1 MRARERSHG
10 RDRPVNN
17 VGAHPCSPR
26 HKHLRGARGAW
37 WMALLAL
44 GLLAGLWVGRGSLGI
59 ARAGTVVPAYVQGTS
74 AHSSSQT
81 SLAVTPSSN
90 VTVGNTMIVEVGVWS
105 EKSATAASVSDSAGN
120 SYVELLHFTASDKTE
135 MSVWATTLSAGGGT
149 KPTITVKPSSKAD
162 TGIVALEY
170 SGVATAQGM
179 PVVDRSTFNTGTT
192 RSAETVSSGA
202 TQPSTGANDM
212 AIGFYLDS
220 GFGDKLA
227 GGSGYTTRANVSPD
241 ENIEL
246 LAQDAVVGTGATPN
260 PMFGT
265 GASTIWL
272 TSTVLLEGGES
283 GPATAPGAPT
293 EVDAT
298 AGDESANL
306 SWNAPPAGNSQI
318 TSYTITPYVGSTAQT
333 PTTVSGSPPA
343 TSATIKGLSNGTTY
357 SFTVTA
363 TNAIGSGP
371 ASSESNAVTPDSKPE
386 GEFTALA
393 SWPFVAIH
401 LIQLADGNV
410 LAFDGWQQPEP
421 TYVWNPTTQA
431 FTSTNAP
438 DSIFCSGMAQLP
450 NGEVMTVGGYG
461 GLTTGNIGIVDTAV
475 FNPATGTW
483 SRVANMHTPR
493 WYPDVT
499 ELANGDYVAISGNS
513 TKANT
518 WANTPEVYDPSTNTW
533 TELTKV
539 STSQIHEEEYP
550 FSYLLPSG
558 EVFTIGPS
566 EDVSFE
572 LNVAN
577 QTWTQVGGAS
587 GITNGSS
594 VMYRPGKILYSGG
607 APSVTSTTNSVANTA
622 IIDLTAGTPKWQQ
635 IAPMHYDRVY
645 HTLTML
651 ANGEVLAVGGEATSD
666 QEIVT
671 SGVLPTEIWNPVTEK
686 WSAAAPIAAARNYH
700 STAML
705 MANGKVLIAG
715 GGHPNGLSDPGEFSS
730 QIYSPP
736 YLFDGPQPT
745 ITSAPAASTYDTS
758 ITVTTPDAAS
768 IGSVNLVSLGTDTHQ
783 SDMAQHF
790 VPLSFTANS
799 GSLTVQTPANSALA
813 PYGNYMLFIVNKKGV
828 PSIAAPL
835 NLSPTPTAPAAPTSV
850 SATGGEGSAT
860 VTWTAPSP
868 GTSPITSYTVTP
880 YLGSTAEPAT
890 TISGAP
896 PTTSATI
903 TGLTNGDTYTFT
915 VSATNA
921 VGNGPASEKSNAV
934 TPSAP
939 TAPAA
944 PSAPTAAPGNATA
957 TVTWSAPAS
966 NGSPITSYTVTP
978 YLGSTAEP
986 ATTISGA
993 PPTTSATITGLT
1005 NGDTYTFTVS
1015 ATNAVG
1021 SGPPSAAS
1029 NAVTPSGTASPQFV
1043 QQASGHAHNVTSLA
1057 VTPGASLVAGN
1068 RLVVEVGV
1076 WSSAKATASGVKD
1089 SAGDTFTELL
1099 HFKASDNTEMS
1110 IWSAPVTTGGGTIP
1124 TITATPSAKADVG
1137 VAVLEYAGLSTAAG
1151 TAVVDQSA
1159 NATGTTKAAAVV
1171 STPATAAT
1179 TAPNEL
1185 IVGFYAD
1192 SGFDDNLMARM
1203 GFNGRVNVSPDEEM
1217 EFVAEDALTGATG
1230 ATPSASVQTGASTIW
1245 LMSAIVFKSA
1255 AVSEPQAAPLAA
1267 PARLVATPAGG
1278 GAIVTWT
1285 APRNGGSPITS
1296 YTVTPY
1302 QGRHR
1307 LPSTTVSGT
1316 SAAIGGLENGVSYR
1330 FRVVAHNLLGAGPK
1344 SRLTRAIKPSR
1355 SAMWAFWCTPF
1366 SMTPNVSGSIL
1377 SSLTSGKLILPNG
1390 QAVIWSGAHLR

>member
-1 MRARERSHG
+1 
-10 RDRPVNN
+10 
-17 VGAHPCSPR
+17 
-26 HKHLRGARGAW
+26 
-37 WMALLAL
+37 MALLAL
-44 GLLAGLWVGRGSLGI
+44 GLLAVLWVGRGSLGI
-59 ARAGTVVPAYVQGTS
+59 ARAGTVVPAYVQSTS
-74 AHSSSQT
+74 AHSSSVT

-105 EKSATAASVSDSAGN
+105 EKAATTASVSDSAGN

-135 MSVWATTLSAGGGT
+135 MSIWASTLSAGGAT

-162 TGIVALEY
+162 TGVVALEY

-192 RSAETVSSGA
+192 KGAETVSSGA

-212 AIGFYLDS
+212 AVGFYLDS

-227 GGSGYTTRANVSPD
+227 GGAGYTTRANVSPD

-260 PMFGT
+260 PTFST

-298 AGDESANL
+298 AGNESANV
-306 SWNAPPAGNSQI
+306 SWSAPPAGNSQI
-318 TSYTITPYVGSTAQT
+318 TSYTVTPYIGSTAQT
-333 PTTVSGSPPA
+333 PTVVSGAPPA

-357 SFTVTA
+357 TFTVTA

-401 LIQLADGNV
+401 LFQLADGNV

-461 GLTTGNIGIVDTAV
+461 GLTTGKIGIVDTAI

-483 SRVANMHTPR
+483 SRVADMHTPR

-499 ELANGDYVAISGNS
+499 ELADGDYVAISGNS
-513 TKANT
+513 TNANT

-539 STSQIHEEEYP
+539 STSQIKEEEYP

-566 EDVSFE
+566 EDLSFA

-577 QTWTQVGGAS
+577 QTWTQVGGTS

-607 APSVTSTTNSVANTA
+607 APSVIETTNSVANTA
-622 IIDLTAGTPKWQQ
+622 VIDLTAATPKWRQ
-635 IAPMHYDRVY
+635 IAPMHYSRVY

-671 SGVLPTEIWNPVTEK
+671 SGVLPTEIWNPATEK
-686 WSAAAPIAAARNYH
+686 WSPSAPIAAARNYH

-715 GGHPNGLSDPGEFSS
+715 GGHPNGLGDPGEFSS

-745 ITSAPAASTYDTS
+745 ISSAPTSSTYNTS

-790 VPLSFTANS
+790 VPLSFTAGS
-799 GSLTVQTPANSALA
+799 GSLTVQTPPNSALA

-828 PSIAAPL
+828 PSVSTPL
-835 NLSPTPTAPAAPTSV
+835 SLSPTPTVPAAPTGV

-868 GTSPITSYTVTP
+868 GTSPITSYTITPYIGTTAQPAATINGTPPATNATIAGLKNGTTYTFKVTATNAVGSGPASEASNAVTPSAPTAPAAPGTPTATPGNASASVSWSAPANNGSAIVSYTVTP
-880 YLGSTAEPAT
+880 YLGGIAEPAT
-890 TISGAP
+890 VITGSP
-896 PTTSATI
+896 PATNATI

-915 VSATNA
+915 VTATNA
-921 VGNGPASEKSNAV
+921 IGSGPAS
-934 TPSAP
+934 P
-939 TAPAA
+939 
-944 PSAPTAAPGNATA
+944 
-957 TVTWSAPAS
+957 
-966 NGSPITSYTVTP
+966 
-978 YLGSTAEP
+978 
-986 ATTISGA
+986 
-993 PPTTSATITGLT
+993 
-1005 NGDTYTFTVS
+1005 
-1015 ATNAVG
+1015 
-1021 SGPPSAAS
+1021 AS

-1057 VTPGASLVAGN
+1057 VTPGASLVAGD

-1076 WSSAKATASGVKD
+1076 WSSAKATASSVKD
-1089 SAGDTFTELL
+1089 SAGDSFTELL

-1110 IWSAPVTTGGGTIP
+1110 VWSAPVSAGGGTIP

-1137 VAVLEYAGLSTAAG
+1137 MAVLEYAGLSTAAG
-1151 TAVVDQSA
+1151 TAALDQSA
-1159 NATGTTKAAAVV
+1159 DATGTTKAAGVV
-1171 STPATAAT
+1171 STAATAPT
-1179 TAPNEL
+1179 TAPDEL
-1185 IVGFYAD
+1185 VLGLYAD

-1230 ATPSASVQTGASTIW
+1230 ATPAASVQTGASTIW
-1245 LMSAIVFKSA
+1245 LMATLVFKSA
-1255 AVSEPQAAPLAA
+1255 AVSEPLQAPLAA
-1267 PARLVATPAGG
+1267 PARIVATPANG

-1285 APRNGGSPITS
+1285 APRNGGSPITT

-1302 QGRHR
+1302 QGQHA

-1316 SAAIGGLENGVSYR
+1316 SAAIGGLKNGHRYR
-1330 FRVVAHNLLGAGPK
+1330 FRIVAHNRLGAGPK
-1344 SRLTRAIKPSR
+1344 SRLTRAVKPSR

-1366 SMTPNVSGSIL
+1366 AMAPNVSGSIL
-1377 SSLTSGKLILPNG
+1377 STLTSGKLELPNG
-1390 QAVIWSGAHLR
+1390 QRVIWSGAHLR